1 MQEVRTSRTHKIEKR
16 NKNMEQGFLTPE
28 MRERAERSFRRQI
41 VPIQEGNIIRF
52 ETREFETM
60 DEAWENMKKMAQVID
75 ILKEQ
80 QE

>member
-1 MQEVRTSRTHKIEKR
+1 
-16 NKNMEQGFLTPE
+16 METGQGLLSPE
-28 MRERAERSFRRQI
+28 MREKLERSFRRQI

-52 ETREFETM
+52 ETREFDTM
-60 DEAWENMKKMAQVID
+60 DEAWENMKKLAQVID

>member
-1 MQEVRTSRTHKIEKR
+1 
-16 NKNMEQGFLTPE
+16 MEQGFLTPE